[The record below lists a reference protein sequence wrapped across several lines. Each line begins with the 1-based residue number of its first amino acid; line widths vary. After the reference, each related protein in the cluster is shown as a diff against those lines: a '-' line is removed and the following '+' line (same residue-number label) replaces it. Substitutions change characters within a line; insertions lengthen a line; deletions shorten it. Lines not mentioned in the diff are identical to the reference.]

1 MPADAAKPTI
11 LIVEDELGP
20 RNALQVILRPFYNLR
35 TVDSGNAAM
44 QALKEAPVDLITLD
58 MKLPDQHGLDVLQ
71 QIKTDHQDVAVIVI
85 TGYGSLQSAMD
96 AIRYGASH
104 YLLKPFN
111 VTELLAII
119 NQTLEKK
126 RRLEILRQALDDCHT
141 LWGTE
146 KDAAG
151 AWTRIIERYDP
162 VRPKTKP
169 DMPPSSDTT
178 LLLMEILEAYDRD
191 LFNHSTRTSFYAALM
206 GKQLRLSD
214 AERKSLVMG
223 AFVHDIGSILLPR
236 WPERQSV
243 STVQLRQHPE
253 VGARM
258 LLPLRLAPEVG
269 QIVLYH
275 HEHYDGQGY
284 PYGLQGEGIPLLA
297 RVVGIA
303 QAFDHLTVDHPG
315 RAALSVDEAIQ
326 RIKRLSGSRFDPDL
340 VDVITRAANDS
351 ATALPT
357 LAASS
362 RQPLMP
368 EL

>member
-1 MPADAAKPTI
+1 MVDCAEKPTI

-58 MKLPDQHGLDVLQ
+58 MKLPDQHGLEVLQ
-71 QIKTDHQDVAVIVI
+71 QIKAGYHDVAVIVI

-126 RRLEILRQALDDCHT
+126 RRLEVLRQALENCEA
-141 LWGTE
+141 LWRTE
-146 KDAAG
+146 NDAAT
-151 AWTRIIERYDP
+151 AWARIIERYDL
-162 VRPKTKP
+162 VRPKTKS
-169 DMPPSSDTT
+169 DTPPLSDTT
-178 LLLMEILEAYDRD
+178 LLLIEMLEAFDRD

-206 GKQLRLSD
+206 GKQLKLSEGD
-214 AERKSLVMG
+214 RKSLVLG
-223 AFVHDIGSILLPR
+223 AFLHDIGSILLHQ
-236 WPERQSV
+236 WPGHQSLPADYV
-243 STVQLRQHPE
+243 KQHPE
-253 VGARM
+253 LGARM
-258 LLPLRLAPEVG
+258 LLPLRLPPEVG

-303 QAFDHLTVDHPG
+303 QAFDHLTADHPG
-315 RAALSVDEAIQ
+315 RPSLSVEEAIL
-326 RIKRLSGSRFDPDL
+326 RIKRLASRRFDPDL

-351 ATALPT
+351 ATSLPT

>member
-1 MPADAAKPTI
+1 
-11 LIVEDELGP
+11 
-20 RNALQVILRPFYNLR
+20 
-35 TVDSGNAAM
+35 
-44 QALKEAPVDLITLD
+44 
-58 MKLPDQHGLDVLQ
+58 
-71 QIKTDHQDVAVIVI
+71 
-85 TGYGSLQSAMD
+85 MD

-126 RRLEILRQALDDCHT
+126 RRLEILREALEECAA
-141 LWGTE
+141 LWRTE
-146 KDAAG
+146 TEAAT
-151 AWTRIIERYDP
+151 AWTRIFERYDP

-169 DMPPSSDTT
+169 DAPPLSDTT
-178 LLLMEILEAYDRD
+178 LLLMELMEAYDRD
-191 LFNHSTRTSFYAALM
+191 LFNHCTRTSFYAALM
-206 GKQLRLSD
+206 GKQLKLSD
-214 AERKSLVMG
+214 GERKSLVLG
-223 AFVHDIGSILLPR
+223 AFLHDIGSILLHQSPG
-236 WPERQSV
+236 RQ
-243 STVQLRQHPE
+243 TGPAGHPKQHPE
-253 VGARM
+253 LGARM
-258 LLPLRLAPEVG
+258 LLPLRLPPEVG

-303 QAFDHLTVDHPG
+303 QGFDHLTADHPG
-315 RAALSVDEAIQ
+315 RPPLSVEQAIE
-326 RIKRLSGSRFDPDL
+326 RIKRLAGRRFDPDL

-351 ATALPT
+351 ATSLPT

-362 RQPLMP
+362 QQPLMP